1 MRYFSDELTRLSH
14 SYLGLL
20 CIFSCDCEINQQK
33 FFLTQ
38 QLAWIAV
45 CFAISLAVSA
55 VVALGAIMIV
65 LLAVLYAVKAWAISR
80 IRGMHLSAASFPN
93 NLPLSIQNLQALEF
107 HCMVCGTSHKNRE
120 CPKCG
125 SRAVRAG

>member
-1 MRYFSDELTRLSH
+1 MNDALRFRWVNKVKPY

-20 CIFSCDCEINQQK
+20 CIFPRDCEINQQK

-45 CFAISLAVSA
+45 CFAVSLAVSA
-55 VVALGAIMIV
+55 AVALGTIMIV
-65 LLAVLYAVKAWAISR
+65 FLAVLYAVKAWAVR
-80 IRGMHLSAASFPN
+80 IRGMHLSPFPN
-93 NLPLSIQNLQALEF
+93 NLPFSIQNPQALEF

>member
-1 MRYFSDELTRLSH
+1 MMRYVSDGLTRLSH

-20 CIFSCDCEINQQK
+20 CAFSCDCEINQQK

-45 CFAISLAVSA
+45 CFAISLAVSVA
-55 VVALGAIMIV
+55 VALGAIMIV
-65 LLAVLYAVKAWAISR
+65 FLAVLYAVKAWAIR
-80 IRGMHLSAASFPN
+80 MRGMHLSAASFPN
-93 NLPLSIQNLQALEF
+93 NLPFSIQNPQALEF

-125 SRAVRAG
+125 SKAVKAG